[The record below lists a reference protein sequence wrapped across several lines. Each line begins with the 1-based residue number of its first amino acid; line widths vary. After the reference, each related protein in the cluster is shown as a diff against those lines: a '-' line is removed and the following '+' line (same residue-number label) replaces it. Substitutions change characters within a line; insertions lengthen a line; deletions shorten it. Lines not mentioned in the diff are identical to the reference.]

1 MRIFLTGSTG
11 FIGQSL
17 VRAMRQRDWPVQ
29 VLVRDQNGTAAQ
41 WLSDQG
47 CTVVA
52 GDVTRPEGLARAMA
66 GADAVVHAAGVY
78 EWYQQCAQCCAGSR
92 NCPHDIRIDG
102 LGSRSERVSTGA
114 GDTKG

>member
-17 VRAMRQRDWPVQ
+17 VRAMRRRDWAVQ
-29 VLVRDQNGTAAQ
+29 VLVRDQKGTAAQ

-47 CTVVA
+47 CTLVS
-52 GDVTRPEGLARAMA
+52 GDVTRPEGLAKAMA

-78 EWYQQCAQCCAGSR
+78 ELLRHQPTVFTLAQ
-92 NCPHDIRIDG
+92 
-102 LGSRSERVSTGA
+102 
-114 GDTKG
+114 